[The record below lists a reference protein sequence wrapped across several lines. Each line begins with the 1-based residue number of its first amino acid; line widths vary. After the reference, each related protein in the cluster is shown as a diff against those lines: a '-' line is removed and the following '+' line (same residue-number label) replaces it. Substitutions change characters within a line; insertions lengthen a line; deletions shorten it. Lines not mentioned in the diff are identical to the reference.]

1 MQEAKCENA
10 ESEIQNARRK
20 MQNAKRPRAG
30 AALAN
35 CAPPCSLCIL
45 PFALLICRVL
55 PPQAP
60 HDPSIITI
68 AVRSGPNSLDP
79 RLSNDEGTQ
88 RMSQLVYSPLL
99 EHGDDLR
106 IRPALALRFDNPD
119 PLTYIVYLR
128 HGVTF
133 HDGHELTS
141 RDVVYTF
148 KSILDPALLSP
159 FEVRFEH

>member
-1 MQEAKCENA
+1 MEH
-10 ESEIQNARRK
+10 SEFRHCPRRSG
-20 MQNAKRPRAG
+20 G
-30 AALAN
+30 ALSAF
-35 CAPPCSLCIL
+35 CIL
-45 PFALLICRVL
+45 NSALLCL
-55 PPQAP
+55 PLLSSAACFQRQAP
-60 HDPSIITI
+60 RDPSIITV

-106 IRPALALRFDNPD
+106 IRPALAQRYDNPH

-133 HDGHELTS
+133 HD
-141 RDVVYTF
+141 
-148 KSILDPALLSP
+148 
-159 FEVRFEH
+159 